1 MPHPHAAQGFV
12 DLLTKLSALDTKELE
27 RSVQKLE
34 KLEADPPEPK
44 QLSRYAMLGAG
55 ITPVTTVLGD
65 VIEGSDPFKRTLTG
79 GIDARATARRLAGK
93 SITGA
98 ITTGLIPVIRH
109 GMDRRMEMAN
119 LRDQLSKYESS
130 RAAPLPSKTLSPP
143 SPEMK
148 VATALIPGGTSPA
161 ARLASSRKVGLP
173 RMTNLTGASIHQTVG
188 SIGGAAQPGATK
200 GVL

>member
-55 ITPVTTVLGD
+55 IAPVTTVLGD

-130 RAAPLPSKTLSPP
+130 RTAPLPSKTLSPP

-161 ARLASSRKVGLP
+161 DRLASSRKVGLP

>member
-1 MPHPHAAQGFV
+1 MSHPHAARGFV
-12 DLLTKLSALDTKELE
+12 DFLTKVSALDTRELE

-55 ITPVTTVLGD
+55 IAPVTTVLGD
-65 VIEGSDPFKRTLTG
+65 VIEGSDPFKRTATNR
-79 GIDARATARRLAGK
+79 IDARATARRLAGK

-119 LRDQLSKYESS
+119 LRDQLAKYEAS
-130 RAAPLPSKTLSPP
+130 RTPPLPSKTLTPAA
-143 SPEMK
+143 PEMK
-148 VATALIPGGTSPA
+148 VATALIPGGVSPA

-173 RMTNLTGASIHQTVG
+173 RMTNLSGQSIHQTVG
-188 SIGGAAQPGATK
+188 SIGGAAQPGAAK

>member
-12 DLLTKLSALDTKELE
+12 DLLSKIASVDTKELE

-34 KLEADPPEPK
+34 KLESDPPEPK

-55 ITPVTTVLGD
+55 IAPVTTVLGD

-119 LRDQLSKYESS
+119 LRDQLAKYEAS
-130 RAAPLPSKTLSPP
+130 RTPPVPSATTTIPA
-143 SPEMK
+143 PEMK
-148 VATALIPGGTSPA
+148 VATALIPGGASPA
-161 ARLASSRKVGLP
+161 ARLASSRRIGQP
-173 RMTNLTGASIHQTVG
+173 RMTNLSGPSLHQTAG
-188 SIGGAAQPGATK
+188 SIGGQAQPGAAK